1 MQISARPSAG
11 ESTVGSGFRK
21 RYIPSHIPP
30 AVHQSY
36 PASASSCHDR
46 GINNGARR
54 GGALPAVAPLPG
66 KVSGLGSEHL
76 AVLGGLGEKW
86 RGGGARSALAMR
98 RAPLP
103 AETLAGMRA
112 SGIGPTKHRTPPT
125 KSMHGKIHPPALCS
139 NMRSSMAW
147 STGSPHGAPVG
158 RANRPPPSPSSPLAA
173 PHILRSFPSSPV
185 RHLLLLSR
193 SVQRYFLAHPSHTAS
208 RLPHP
213 SGAGTHDNVHQHVG
227 SSFATFRFWWDCQ
240 FSKKIFESRNSK
252 G

>member
-139 NMRSSMAW
+139 NMRSSTGRRHWKPAW
-147 STGSPHGAPVG
+147 GPCGPSKQASPLPLLSSCRPTHFKKLSFLAC
-158 RANRPPPSPSSPLAA
+158 APPPPPIQIRPALLPRTSITYSVAPPPPFWGWNSRQCSSTCWLFVRDFS
-173 PHILRSFPSSPV
+173 ILV
-185 RHLLLLSR
+185 GLS
-193 SVQRYFLAHPSHTAS
+193 VLKEKF
-208 RLPHP
+208 
-213 SGAGTHDNVHQHVG
+213 
-227 SSFATFRFWWDCQ
+227 
-240 FSKKIFESRNSK
+240 
-252 G
+252 